1 MLRRLSLAAVLLM
14 IALAACGG
22 QGPALTDAQEIIT
35 QGMRATSE
43 ATSFHLD
50 VAVSGTVRIPDTG
63 GTFNLDG
70 TTAGGDFDIA
80 NKTAR
85 LTFSVPSVFGLSG
98 EAIQV
103 GTDSYVKTSLTGAL
117 YTKSTVEDSGVSLDP
132 DQAFEGVQSFLDE
145 EGVVSE
151 KLDDASCGDR
161 TCYAVRLTIP
171 TSLMASAGDAAGV
184 DAGGFLGESLV
195 VDLQFDRENLR
206 LRQASTDVAAGDLGT
221 FGVVVTFSNYDA
233 SVEVSPPP
241 DDQVTEDGA
250 LPF

>member
-1 MLRRLSLAAVLLM
+1 MLRRLSPAVLVLT
-14 IALAACGG
+14 IALVACGG
-22 QGPALTDAQEIIT
+22 QGPALTDAREIIS
-35 QGMRATSE
+35 QGMQATGE

-50 VAVSGTVRIPDTG
+50 VAVSGAVSIPDTG

-70 TTAGGDFDIA
+70 TTAGGDFDIV

-85 LTFSVPSVFGLSG
+85 LTFSVPSFLGLSG
-98 EAIQV
+98 EAIVV
-103 GTDSYVKTSLTGAL
+103 GTDTYLKTSLTGAL
-117 YTKSTVEDSGVSLDP
+117 YTKSAVEDSGVPIDP

-184 DAGGFLGESLV
+184 DAGEFLGEALV
-195 VDLQFDRENLR
+195 LDLQFDRENLR
-206 LRQASTDVAAGDLGT
+206 LRQASTDIDAGDIGT
-221 FGVVVTFSNYDA
+221 FGVLLTFSNYDA

-241 DDQVTEDGA
+241 DDQVTEGGA